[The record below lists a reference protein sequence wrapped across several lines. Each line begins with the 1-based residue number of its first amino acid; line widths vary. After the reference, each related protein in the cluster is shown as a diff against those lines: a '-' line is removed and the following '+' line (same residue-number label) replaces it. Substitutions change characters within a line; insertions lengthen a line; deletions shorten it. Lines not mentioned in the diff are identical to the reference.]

1 MVPSGVESNDIG
13 TLVQTSSPTEES
25 VSRAG
30 SNVLSILRSLPL
42 RGLGDV
48 DAEASEPSTQLSR
61 SSNCATP
68 TTVCH
73 PSALTTRIY
82 PHNLRSTP
90 AERAVQT
97 GRRAAPTAIST
108 TLPYHTAST
117 DADSTVAT
125 SVGQVAVIHNTAT
138 PFHEMQ
144 DIRLRR
150 SLSDPDQRSLMGM
163 SMFPARYTGSSLGPS
178 GPLWASFGLRVYMG
192 SECTVVRVMR
202 EWDDED
208 LLCELAAAHGELR
221 RKLGGVVLSMLPLKA
236 VRYVCSSV
244 CTLSI
249 LYSPPVGAPVA
260 TSFLYAPALAS
271 LPSVCGLT
279 PALTAPYHRS
289 TPR

>member
-1 MVPSGVESNDIG
+1 MP
-13 TLVQTSSPTEES
+13 
-25 VSRAG
+25 
-30 SNVLSILRSLPL
+30 
-42 RGLGDV
+42 
-48 DAEASEPSTQLSR
+48 R

-73 PSALTTRIY
+73 PSFLTTQTSSTRSFGQLIY
-82 PHNLRSTP
+82 PYNLRSTP
-90 AERAVQT
+90 AERAVQA
-97 GRRAAPTAIST
+97 GRRPAPTAIST
-108 TLPYHTAST
+108 TLPHHLMAPTNANS
-117 DADSTVAT
+117 SIIAT
-125 SVGQVAVIHNTAT
+125 SVGQAVAVHSTAT
-138 PFHEMQ
+138 QFHGMQ

-150 SLSDPDQRSLMGM
+150 SLSDPAQRSLMGT
-163 SMFPARYTGSSLGPS
+163 SVFPVRYTGSSLGPS
-178 GPLWASFGLRVYMG
+178 ESPWTSFGLRIYMG

-221 RKLGGVVLSMLPLKA
+221 RKLGGVVLSMLPLKT

-249 LYSPPVGAPVA
+249 LYSSPVGARVA

-279 PALTAPYHRS
+279 PALTTPYHRP
-289 TPR
+289 TPP